1 MERIYIFLGL
11 FSFVFFLEAI
21 GGSYINSAVQNIE
34 RQFQMSSRTSGFMIS
49 ASKFFIPDFPYKIIF
64 SGDFGYI
71 PCVVFIAHFGSK
83 GNR

>member
-1 MERIYIFLGL
+1 MDRIYIFLGL
-11 FSFVFFLEAI
+11 FSLVYFLEAI

-49 ASKFFIPDFPYKIIF
+49 AS
-64 SGDFGYI
+64 DFGYI